1 VNAVVE
7 ILNLAN
13 PTEVRAFPYGRFELF
28 RIGGLEIGRAV
39 YEPGWRWTEHVRPT
53 AETELCEIEHV
64 GFVLAGRAAVQ
75 MRDGS
80 ELIMEPGDFF
90 SVPPGHDSWVIGPDP
105 YESFHFLAADRY
117 AQPVERE

>member
-90 SVPPGHDSWVIGPDP
+90 SVPPGHDSWVVGPDP

-117 AQPVERE
+117 AQAAERE